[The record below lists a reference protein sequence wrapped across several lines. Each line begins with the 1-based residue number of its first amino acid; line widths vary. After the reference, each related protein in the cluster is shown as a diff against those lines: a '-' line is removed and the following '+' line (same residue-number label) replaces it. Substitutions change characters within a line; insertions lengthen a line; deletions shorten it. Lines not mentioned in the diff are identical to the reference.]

1 MRLTEILSGV
11 DYTCDSFAD
20 IEIDDITY
28 NSAAAR
34 QGVCFVC
41 LSGTSVDGHRFAPDA
56 YEKGCRC
63 FFVERKLDLPNDSIQ
78 IVTKNT
84 RRTLA
89 LISASFFHHP
99 SRELKVIGI
108 TGTKG
113 KTTVAH
119 LVKMLIEASGEM
131 CGIIGTVGA
140 EYGNVKLKTA
150 NTTPESYEMQK
161 LFRNMLDAGCKY
173 CVIEASSLGLK
184 MHRTDGIEFET
195 GVFTNLSPDH
205 IGTIEHPTFEDYK
218 NSKKILFG
226 MCKSIVFN
234 KDDPAYADMLE
245 GVRANTISF
254 GLSDADIT
262 ADNIELYSDKDFL
275 GVSFDCTEFSESYH
289 IDAALPGQFNAV
301 NILAAVGV
309 CKVLGIEAKKYIAE
323 LRNFRIPGR
332 AELVR
337 VSDDFRVIIDYAHNG
352 LSLHSILTTLGMY
365 PHNRLIAL
373 FGSIGEKN
381 ETRREGLG
389 LAAGRDADLSILTSY
404 NPGKEDPVKIAEE
417 IAGYIR
423 QVGGK
428 YTIIA
433 DRREAVHYALSIMQ
447 KGDILLLAGKG
458 DETTMKLKDGIVPY
472 SEREEVEK
480 YIKSLSK

>member
-1 MRLTEILSGV
+1 MRLTKILCGV
-11 DYTCDSFAD
+11 DYSCDSFED
-20 IEIDDITY
+20 IEISDITY
-28 NSAAAR
+28 NSRLA
-34 QGVCFVC
+34 QSGMCFVC
-41 LSGTSVDGHRFAPDA
+41 LTGTSVDGHKFAPDA
-56 YEKGCRC
+56 YERGCRC
-63 FFVERKLDLPNDSIQ
+63 FFVERRLDLPNDCIQ
-78 IVTKNT
+78 IVTEDT

-89 LISASFFHHP
+89 LISANLFEHP
-99 SRELKVIGI
+99 SREMKIIGI

-119 LVKMLIEASGEM
+119 IVKMFIEAAGEM
-131 CGIIGTVGA
+131 CGIIGTVGVA
-140 EYGNVKLKTA
+140 YGDVKLKTV
-150 NTTPESYEMQK
+150 NTTPESYELQR
-161 LFRNMLDAGCKY
+161 LFRDMLNVGCKY

-184 MHRTDGIEFET
+184 MHRTDAIEFET

-218 NSKKILFG
+218 NSKKLLFG
-226 MCKSIVFN
+226 MCKHIVYN
-234 KDDPAYADMLE
+234 KDDPAYEDMLE
-245 GVRANTISF
+245 NTEADTVSF
-254 GLSDADIT
+254 GLSNADIT
-262 ADNIELYSDKDFL
+262 AESIELYSDKDFL
-275 GVSFDCTEFSESYH
+275 GVSFDCKDFSESYH
-289 IDAALPGQFNAV
+289 IDAALPGQFNAY

-309 CKVLGIEAKKYIAE
+309 CKTLGINAKSYAE
-323 LRNFRIPGR
+323 RLKNFRIPGR
-332 AELVR
+332 AEVIR
-337 VSDDFRVIIDYAHNG
+337 VSDDFQVIIDYAHNG
-352 LSLHSILTTLGMY
+352 LSLHSILTTLKQY

-389 LAAGRDADLSILTSY
+389 IAAGQDADLSILTSY
-404 NPGKEDPVKIAEE
+404 NPGREDPIKIAEE

-423 QVGGK
+423 QVGGN

-458 DETTMKLKDGIVPY
+458 DETSMKLGDKTVPY

-480 YIKSLSK
+480 YIKSLSE